1 MPMRNEQKPRTQ
13 AWIDWTGF
21 LVASVLGAVIA
32 VSLANALAN

>member
-1 MPMRNEQKPRTQ
+1 MRNQQRPRTE

-32 VSLANALAN
+32 VSLLNALVN